1 MDSNVDIFIKSI
13 GTAIIELLLFIPVL
27 IISVF
32 SIEYSENLFPV
43 IRVILFVF
51 PLSVFIIYL
60 LFSNTKFISLS
71 CYLLKYRLK
80 AVNCMILRI
89 LISNLIF
96 YSLLGIF
103 FWLQLNNI
111 RGLLI
116 NSIRVILLI
125 EFGSCFLPKI
135 RTRMS
140 LFLLKIRWEKVITTK
155 GGKQYGEDA
164 KVPVTWIE

>member
-1 MDSNVDIFIKSI
+1 MNGNVNIFVKSI

-32 SIEYSENLFPV
+32 SIEYSENLSQI
-43 IRVILFVF
+43 IRILLFVF
-51 PLSVFIIYL
+51 PLSVFILYL

-80 AVNCMILRI
+80 VDNRMIIRI
-89 LISNLIF
+89 LMCNIIF
-96 YSLLGIF
+96 YSILGIF
-103 FWLQLNNI
+103 FWLQANNT

-116 NSIRVILLI
+116 NIIRVILLI
-125 EFGSCFLPKI
+125 EFGSCFFPKI

-140 LFLLKIRWEKVITTK
+140 LFLFKIRWENVITTK
-155 GGKQYGEDA
+155 VDKQL
-164 KVPVTWIE
+164 WRI